1 MPFMSHITDIMLYR
15 TNMKYICKLWGGA
28 IMAFVMDEKQN
39 QKKLSNELEKIENY
53 LSEIVKN
60 SSDKIQKYS
69 LEEYSG
75 HIRLLLK
82 IYELQL
88 SKYRVI
94 QADQRMLNNL
104 TISIFS
110 LFSGGAIGTIVT
122 LLINLN
128 QK

>member
-1 MPFMSHITDIMLYR
+1 
-15 TNMKYICKLWGGA
+15 
-28 IMAFVMDEKQN
+28 
-39 QKKLSNELEKIENY
+39 

-69 LEEYSG
+69 LEEHSG

-88 SKYRVI
+88 SKYRII